1 MLGEKQID
9 HRVRLE
15 RSKYVTGYAYRELNR
30 SQGMLREKQIGH
42 MVRFERSK

>member
-15 RSKYVTGYAYRELNR
+15 RSKYVTWYAYREENW
-30 SQGMLREKQIGH
+30 SQGMLSEKQIGH
-42 MVRFERSK
+42 KVRLERGK